1 MNDIEMKLRMSH
13 GSSIEM
19 AADDEAHHKICFKK
33 MTAGFVV
40 KENNIYS
47 QKNIWNIISDKW
59 NKSII
64 LEK

>member
-1 MNDIEMKLRMSH
+1 
-13 GSSIEM
+13 M

-40 KENNIYS
+40 KENNICS